1 MFYVRITMALH
12 KLLVDDFYDTSY
24 ALLAVHCRLEDY
36 RLAYL
41 LNKSLGLKLI
51 RLPQDLDYKY
61 FAATY
66 SIYEWNDEE
75 HFTTWH
81 MVSNVC
87 KKEEDSLQSSGSLF
101 SVNDKVLKTY
111 HLLPELKNV
120 DFLIKITNDD
130 RHYDEREV
138 LEKIQQIPQIITT
151 YTIDIDQLKSKENLI
166 F

>member
-1 MFYVRITMALH
+1 MALH
-12 KLLVDDFYDTSY
+12 KLLVDDFYDASY
-24 ALLAVHCRLEDY
+24 SLLAIHCRLEDY

-41 LNKSLGLKLI
+41 LNKYLNLNLK
-51 RLPQDLDYKY
+51 RQSQDLDYKY

-66 SIYEWNDEE
+66 SIYEWNDVA
-75 HFTTWH
+75 HFATWH

-101 SVNDKVLKTY
+101 SSNEKVLKTY

-120 DFLIKITNDD
+120 DYLIKISNDD
-130 RHYDEREV
+130 RYFDEKDL
-138 LEKIQQIPQIITT
+138 LEKIQTIPQIITT
-151 YTIDIDQLKSKENLI
+151 YTIDVDQLKSKEHLI